1 MFLKNQ
7 YEDPLVK
14 EIKSKK
20 FMSLFEARKRIFPQ
34 YVKGKFR
41 KIKSVLNIIFLSIY
55 LFFPLLRFDR
65 GPDAPNQA
73 ILFDFPHSKF
83 YFFFI
88 EIWPQEIYY
97 LAGVLI
103 IAAITLFFVTSLFGR
118 IWCGYACFQTVW
130 TDIFI
135 AIERFFQGD
144 RNERIL
150 LDRKNNFEKF
160 YKKFLTHLTWILVG
174 IVTGFGFTCYFTDA
188 FQLIKDF
195 SNLEFSWTT
204 IGWITGIA
212 ASTYIMAGFAR
223 EQVCTYMCPYARFQS
238 AMFDEDTLVI
248 TYDKNR
254 GEPRGKYK
262 QGDSFENRGDCI
274 ECKQCVVVC
283 PVGIDIRNGL
293 QMECIACG
301 LCIDACDNVMEKVG
315 RPKGLI
321 RYDTEK
327 NLLNPSIK
335 NKFRFLKPRTLYYSV
350 ILSVIC
356 GIMIFNLAVKPTLE
370 TEIIPDRNPLFV
382 TLSDGSVR
390 NGYIVKISNKTH
402 EKKTFEIKI
411 TSPAEAIF
419 KVQSY
424 EGIDAQNLPVDSD
437 SVGQF
442 KIYTILPKELLE
454 NNIEG
459 RGFIDFV
466 VKDKANNEEMK
477 IQAIFIGK

>member
-1 MFLKNQ
+1 M
-7 YEDPLVK
+7 
-14 EIKSKK
+14 
-20 FMSLFEARKRIFPQ
+20 
-34 YVKGKFR
+34 
-41 KIKSVLNIIFLSIY
+41 
-55 LFFPLLRFDR
+55 
-65 GPDAPNQA
+65 
-73 ILFDFPHSKF
+73 
-83 YFFFI
+83 
-88 EIWPQEIYY
+88 
-97 LAGVLI
+97 
-103 IAAITLFFVTSLFGR
+103 
-118 IWCGYACFQTVW
+118 
-130 TDIFI
+130 
-135 AIERFFQGD
+135 
-144 RNERIL
+144 

-195 SNLEFSWTT
+195 SNLEFSWTA

-238 AMFDEDTLVI
+238 AMFDEDTLII

-335 NKFRFLKPRTLYYSV
+335 NKFRFLKPRTIYYSV

-390 NGYIVKISNKTH
+390 NGYIIKISNKTH

-411 TSPAEAIF
+411 TSPAEASF

-466 VKDKANNEEMK
+466 VKDKTSNEEMK
-477 IQAIFIGK
+477 IQAVFIGK